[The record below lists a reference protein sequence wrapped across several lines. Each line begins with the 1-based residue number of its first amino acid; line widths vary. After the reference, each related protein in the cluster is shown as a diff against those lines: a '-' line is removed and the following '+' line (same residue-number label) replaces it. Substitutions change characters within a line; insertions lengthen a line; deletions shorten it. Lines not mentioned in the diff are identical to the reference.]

1 MSDNKLAIG
10 IDFGTSFSSIAQYS
24 PNLEDKNKIQ
34 IFQDTIGENLISST
48 IFFES
53 LDQILIGN
61 EANYLSASENQYKI
75 KNIKRYIGRCNEI
88 NTNDELYEL
97 LNKDNNNKYKLK
109 LKLKK
114 SESDN
119 KIIEKEFYLEEICGL
134 ILKYLINLAE
144 NKIGQKINYA
154 VISVPANFNNDQKKI
169 IQNAA
174 KIQGIETELIHEP
187 TAAVLAFEFEKDLI
201 TEKNILVFDLGAG
214 TLDVTILKFK
224 EDKEHEKT
232 FDIITT
238 HGKNNL
244 GGKNFDNYIFN
255 YIFNDFTNKN
265 RNENLILNYN
275 NKIKCLERCERAK
288 KLLNERTSVKIDLS
302 FLLSNKKKLEYELT
316 REKFISICDNLFKDC
331 LTVIEESLKKGNMEN
346 NNINDIILIG
356 GGTKIYNIK
365 NIIKNKF
372 PNINILSDKEPQLT
386 VVRGAAIQ
394 AAINLRKFDKKIKK
408 INCFDR
414 IPMSIGIENK
424 DGKMDIIFKKNSPLT
439 LFSERNYSYDS
450 ETPLTIKLCAYEGE
464 NEIAKKN
471 IKIGEYLFNLKPVNN
486 KIEFKIKFF
495 LENYIL
501 KVQKIQENNKDEE
514 IIIND
519 ENNLSQNEI
528 NEINKNNLNKCLNTQ
543 NSVPINSDI
552 LSNILTL
559 KNIINSTTNE
569 KIKFENLYKLILKI
583 NELLNNLEKDL
594 NKNQQYKNKYLIYF
608 KDLLILAEQIFNCK
622 SQMTDTIKKDIK
634 KIIENVINISNKY
647 DMNDEIYDFFD
658 EIKDNDEF
666 NNYFIITSVFKSYKS
681 SRNNNKKTIKEAS
694 TYLNTINNLS
704 SSNFSFYSDDLSKT
718 CSEIF
723 EDEKSIKSI
732 NSMK

>member
-1 MSDNKLAIG
+1 M
-10 IDFGTSFSSIAQYS
+10 
-24 PNLEDKNKIQ
+24 
-34 IFQDTIGENLISST
+34 
-48 IFFES
+48 
-53 LDQILIGN
+53 
-61 EANYLSASENQYKI
+61 
-75 KNIKRYIGRCNEI
+75 
-88 NTNDELYEL
+88 
-97 LNKDNNNKYKLK
+97 
-109 LKLKK
+109 
-114 SESDN
+114 
-119 KIIEKEFYLEEICGL
+119 
-134 ILKYLINLAE
+134 
-144 NKIGQKINYA
+144 
-154 VISVPANFNNDQKKI
+154 
-169 IQNAA
+169 
-174 KIQGIETELIHEP
+174 IHEP
-187 TAAVLAFEFEKDLI
+187 TAAALAFEFEEDLI
-201 TEKNILVFDLGAG
+201 IEKNILVFDLGAG
-214 TLDVTILKFK
+214 TLDVTIVKFK
-224 EDKEHEKT
+224 EDQEHDKT

-244 GGKNFDNYIFN
+244 GGKNFDLYIFN
-255 YIFNDFTNKN
+255 NIIESFI
-265 RNENLILNYN
+265 NENQKENITLNYN
-275 NKIKCLERCERAK
+275 NKIKCLERCEKAK
-288 KLLNERTSVKIDLS
+288 RLLNEKTSVKIDLS
-302 FLLSNKKKLEYELT
+302 FVLSNNKKLEYELT
-316 REKFISICDNLFKDC
+316 REKFKTICVNLFNDC
-331 LTVIEESLKKGNMEN
+331 INVIEESLKKGNIEN
-346 NNINDIILIG
+346 NKINEIILIG

-365 NIIKNKF
+365 DIIKNKF

-414 IPMSIGIENK
+414 IPMSIGIEKK

-450 ETPLTIKLCAYEGE
+450 EKPLIIKLCAYEGE

-471 IKIGEYLFNLKPVNN
+471 IKIGEYHFNLKPVNN
-486 KIEFKIKFF
+486 KIKFKLKFF

-501 KVQKIQENNKDEE
+501 KVPKIQENQRDE

-666 NNYFIITSVFKSYKS
+666 MNYFNITFVFKSYKY
-681 SRNNNKKTIKEAS
+681 SRNHIKNKRNKEAS
-694 TYLNTINNLS
+694 TLLNTIMNSKINLS
-704 SSNFSFYSDDLSKT
+704 SSFSFFSDELSKT
-718 CSEIF
+718 YSDIIIYT
-723 EDEKSIKSI
+723 EKSIKSI
-732 NSMK
+732 KSMK